1 MSERVREGVNEL
13 RGFVAIIEREMGE
26 RDGESR

>member
-13 RGFVAIIEREMGE
+13 RGFVTIIERELGE
-26 RDGESR
+26 RDGDI